1 MNTSFVFL
9 ANGFEEVEALTTI
22 DIMRRAGM
30 DVVTVSINDTL
41 EAEGAHGV
49 TVKADALISE
59 VNLNNAEWLICPG
72 GMPGA
77 SNLVACKPLTNAL
90 IAQNSKG
97 GKIAAIC
104 ASPSVI
110 FGPLGLLEGKH
121 AVCYPGM
128 ERGMTGAIVGYT
140 PIAIDGNIITGNG
153 PAAASAFSFA
163 IVQESKGEEVAR
175 QVAEGMLFYDKLKEE
190 FYF

>member
-30 DVVTVSINDTL
+30 EVVTVSINDTL

-77 SNLVACKPLTNAL
+77 SNLAACKPLTNAL

-121 AVCYPGM
+121 AVCYPKQGQRSSPPSGRRNALLRQTKRRILLLIPQGIKRM
-128 ERGMTGAIVGYT
+128 CQITKNDST
-140 PIAIDGNIITGNG
+140 IA
-153 PAAASAFSFA
+153 
-163 IVQESKGEEVAR
+163 
-175 QVAEGMLFYDKLKEE
+175 
-190 FYF
+190 

>member
-30 DVVTVSINDTL
+30 EVVTVSINDTL

-77 SNLVACKPLTNAL
+77 SNLAACKPLTNAL

-104 ASPSVI
+104 ASP
-110 FGPLGLLEGKH
+110 
-121 AVCYPGM
+121 
-128 ERGMTGAIVGYT
+128 
-140 PIAIDGNIITGNG
+140 
-153 PAAASAFSFA
+153 
-163 IVQESKGEEVAR
+163 
-175 QVAEGMLFYDKLKEE
+175 
-190 FYF
+190 